1 MPPALPK
8 YSPSL
13 ELYFRGQTLQLIS
26 ARRQRQR
33 RKVIDRRHLDAFP
46 DHDVA
51 IRVSGQDLA
60 RQGEGRAE

>member
-1 MPPALPK
+1 MAPTLPQIFAK
-8 YSPSL
+8 PGTK
-13 ELYFRGQTLQLIS
+13 FPGQTLQLIS

-33 RKVIDRRHLDAFP
+33 RNVLSRRHLDAFP

-51 IRVSGQDLA
+51 VRVSGQDLA